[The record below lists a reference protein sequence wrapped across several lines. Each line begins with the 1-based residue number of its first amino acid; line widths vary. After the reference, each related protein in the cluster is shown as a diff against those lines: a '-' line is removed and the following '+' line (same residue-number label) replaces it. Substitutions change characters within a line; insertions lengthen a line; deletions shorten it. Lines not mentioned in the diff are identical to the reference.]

1 MEFQH
6 LQALGLANTVAF
18 GGKAWSTQHKDNTG
32 SAHISSDKKHQAGVF
47 QIIHENTPFKV
58 FNLTVIC
65 VSLAA
70 INNNN
75 NDNDDNAD
83 EDVGGW
89 GERKGEGEDERET
102 QTMDILHLVQSNPR
116 CSCYKQTVH
125 IYK

>member
-1 MEFQH
+1 M
-6 LQALGLANTVAF
+6 
-18 GGKAWSTQHKDNTG
+18 
-32 SAHISSDKKHQAGVF
+32 F

-70 INNNN
+70 INNN

-116 CSCYKQTVH
+116 CSHYKKTVH